1 MHACRQ
7 ALARHFGSSARIRS
21 SRAAITPVEPND
33 PNVVKPVAGPMHR
46 QLVKAIARQEEVDA
60 GRELINERLAF
71 EEYLE
76 DDVC

>member
-1 MHACRQ
+1 
-7 ALARHFGSSARIRS
+7 
-21 SRAAITPVEPND
+21 
-33 PNVVKPVAGPMHR
+33 MHR